1 MDLQENLRRNKG
13 AMGMQ
18 LDLDSFGKI
27 MDEFIEKSRMGLLVT
42 KTENSKKWKVE
53 GVGCGAVMDFYVLL
67 NAMEPIFVRMI
78 NEMKA
83 SGLGVNVEKTA
94 GAMAEM
100 IRETLIGAGKQAE
113 G

>member
-1 MDLQENLRRNKG
+1 MNLQENLRRNKG
-13 AMGMQ
+13 DIEKK

-27 MDEFIEKSRMGLLVT
+27 MDEFIEKSRIGLLVT

-67 NAMEPIFVRMI
+67 NAMEPIFVQMI

-83 SGLGVNVEKTA
+83 E
-94 GAMAEM
+94 
-100 IRETLIGAGKQAE
+100 
-113 G
+113 

>member
-13 AMGMQ
+13 AIMQ

-27 MDEFIEKSRMGLLVT
+27 MDDFIEKSRIGLLVT

-67 NAMEPIFVRMI
+67 NAMEPIFLRMI
-78 NEMKA
+78 DEMKA
-83 SGLGVNVEKTA
+83 SKIGINVEKTA

-100 IRETLIGAGKQAE
+100 IRETLIRAGKKE
-113 G
+113 GA